1 MIAIL
6 TATLMVSTVA
16 GYVLN
21 QEAQANVYANGG
33 NANGGNANGGNAGE
47 VGNANTPISGTDAGT
62 GGNGDAAGPGGVAIC
77 ITDNVPC

>member
-1 MIAIL
+1 MNFKNIHMIAIL

-33 NANGGNANGGNAGE
+33 NANGGNANGGNAQLAE
-47 VGNANTPISGTDAGT
+47 QMPELVEMEMQLDLAE
-62 GGNGDAAGPGGVAIC
+62 
-77 ITDNVPC
+77 